1 MTRLTKPI
9 SGLKGV
15 PTCGGPT
22 PHMTADELMLI
33 AAYRAM
39 DIPGRG
45 QVLNLAI
52 RMAERRPLFK
62 TPTLRLVPKIGGKK

>member
-1 MTRLTKPI
+1 
-9 SGLKGV
+9 
-15 PTCGGPT
+15 
-22 PHMTADELMLI
+22 MTADELMLI